1 MPNVEIRD
9 AEGNLLHTYQIFTEE
24 YGTLIKDD
32 YVIEIAKL
40 NAIEDKLVPEGR
52 TDELIFIVVA

>member
-1 MPNVEIRD
+1 MPNVEVRD
-9 AEGNLLHTYQIFTEE
+9 ANGNLLHTYQILAEE

-40 NAIEDKLVPEGR
+40 NAIDDELVPEGR
-52 TDELIFIVVA
+52 ANELTFSVVG